1 METSRDRKGNKDRQR
16 AIDDYAK
23 YTALGMQ
30 TVAIVALFVLGGIGL
45 DRWLGTGNGLFTVI
59 MSLLGC
65 AGAVY
70 YSVKDFVRIN
80 KKEDEE

>member
-1 METSRDRKGNKDRQR
+1 
-16 AIDDYAK
+16 
-23 YTALGMQ
+23 MQ
-30 TVAIVALFVLGGIGL
+30 TVVIVALFVLGGIGL
-45 DRWLGTGNGLFTVI
+45 DRWLGTGNGVFTVV

-80 KKEDEE
+80 KKEDGE